1 MFSCLFAIVDF
12 SEKMDLD
19 EIEESAIIL
28 PDSPLRSVNYEECCL
43 WGDPKVSACGPLA
56 QRKKY

>member
-1 MFSCLFAIVDF
+1 MCSCLFAIVDF
-12 SEKMDLD
+12 SEKNLD

-43 WGDPKVSACGPLA
+43 WVDPKVSACGPSA